1 MIDIERRDFFDVIGS
16 RRSVR
21 YFKPWKPVEPE
32 KLEAILQAA
41 RIASHMGNANAVQAI
56 VFTDKELK
64 ERLKPVVSTFNVAFI
79 EMAPVILIWFLD
91 RDAWYKE
98 GVADHLAELY
108 KAGAINPSHGWSVDF
123 ILNSAKPRLTSFPT
137 EAVDFM
143 LACESGMAMA
153 QAQLTAVALGLGVCS
168 FAGVG
173 PKISEIFG
181 LPDHCRFV
189 WGMAIGYPA
198 EDPLTGGQRKRKPFE
213 KIYFKDKYGNPM
225 KSDPKAVE
233 MLKQLNMLQS
243 EAQLTPQRLEEIN
256 AISRMMGLPERK
268 D

>member
-1 MIDIERRDFFDVIGS
+1 MLDVQRRDFFDVIGS
-16 RRSVR
+16 RRSIR

-32 KLEAILQAA
+32 KLETILQAA
-41 RIASHMGNANAVQAI
+41 RIASHMGNVNAVQAI
-56 VFTDKELK
+56 VFTDKDIK
-64 ERLKPVVSTFNVAFI
+64 ERLKPVVSTFNVAFVD
-79 EMAPVILIWFLD
+79 MAPVILIWFIE

-98 GVADHLAELY
+98 IADHLIDLY
-108 KAGAINPSHGWSVDF
+108 KWGATNPSHGWSVEF
-123 ILNSAKPRLTSFPT
+123 IDKSARPRLTSFPT

-143 LACESGMAMA
+143 LACEAGMAMA

-173 PKISEIFG
+173 PKIAEIFG

-198 EDPLTGGQRKRKPFE
+198 EDPLTGGQRERKPFE

-225 KSDPKAVE
+225 SSDPKVVD
-233 MLKQLNMLQS
+233 MLKELRMIQPV
-243 EAQLTPQRLEEIN
+243 AKLTPERLEEIN
-256 AISRMMGLPERK
+256 SISRMMGLPERS

>member
-1 MIDIERRDFFDVIGS
+1 MTDVERKDFFEVIGN
-16 RRSVR
+16 RRSIR

-32 KLEAILQAA
+32 KLEGVLQAA

-56 VFTDKELK
+56 VFNDKETK
-64 ERLKPVVSTFNVAFI
+64 EKLKPVVSTFNVAI
-79 EMAPVILIWFLD
+79 IDMAPVIIIWFLE

-98 GVADHLAELY
+98 IADHLLELY
-108 KAGAINPSHGWSVDF
+108 HVGAINPSHGWSPEF
-123 ILNSAKPRLTSFPT
+123 IDKGARPRLTSFPT

-143 LACESGMAMA
+143 LSCESGMAMA

-168 FAGVG
+168 FAGIG

-198 EDPLTGGQRKRKPFE
+198 EDPQTGGQRKRKPFE
-213 KIYFKDKYGNPM
+213 QLYSSGRYGNPM

-233 MLKQLNMLQS
+233 MLKQLNMLQP
-243 EAQLTPQRLEEIN
+243 EAKLDAQRLEEIN
-256 AISRMMGLPERK
+256 SVSRMVGLPERT

>member
-1 MIDIERRDFFDVIGS
+1 MLDVQHRDFFEVIGN
-16 RRSVR
+16 RRSIR
-21 YFKPWKPVEPE
+21 YFKPWRPVEPE
-32 KLEAILQAA
+32 KLETILQAA

-56 VFTDKELK
+56 VFTDKDLK
-64 ERLKPVVSTFNVAFI
+64 EKLKPVVSTFNVAFI
-79 EMAPVILIWFLD
+79 DMAPVILIWFIE

-98 GVADHLAELY
+98 IADHLIALY
-108 KAGAINPSHGWSVDF
+108 HVGAINPSHGWSPEF
-123 ILNSAKPRLTSFPT
+123 IDKSARPRLTSFPT

-143 LACESGMAMA
+143 LSCETGMAMA
-153 QAQLTAVALGLGVCS
+153 QAQLTAVALGLGVCA

-173 PKISEIFG
+173 PKIAEIFG

-225 KSDPKAVE
+225 SSDSKVVD
-233 MLKQLNMLQS
+233 MLKELRMIQP
-243 EAQLTPQRLEEIN
+243 EAKLTPERVEEIN
-256 AISRMMGLPERK
+256 SISRMMGLPERT